1 VRPPAPTTPR
11 APVQLTSPRRRSLRP
26 LVWLLLIVL
35 LGVAA
40 FVLGTQAGAITA
52 LVQSPLPTSST
63 RAAPTTAPKTTAK
76 PATTAPRTTSA
87 APTPSGTALALQVTV
102 QGVSQVLAGLPS
114 GSSKDK
120 LVAEWSTAG
129 AAVLRGDH
137 PNDQL
142 DGFAANVQHEVRKGG
157 ISIPQGV
164 AILGAVEAV
173 RAAL

>member
-1 VRPPAPTTPR
+1 
-11 APVQLTSPRRRSLRP
+11 
-26 LVWLLLIVL
+26 LVLIVL
-35 LGVAA
+35 LGGAA
-40 FVLGTQAGAITA
+40 FVLGTQAGAITS
-52 LVQSPLPTSST
+52 LVQSPLPKSST
-63 RAAPTTAPKTTAK
+63 RPTTAPKTAAK

-87 APTPSGTALALQVTV
+87 APTPTASGTALALQVTV

-114 GSSKDK
+114 GNSKDK

-142 DGFAANVQHEVRKGG
+142 DGFAAKVQHEVRNGG
-157 ISIPQGV
+157 LSIPQGV
-164 AILGAVEAV
+164 AVLGAVEAV